1 MVNVIRIHSN
11 MLALPYS
18 AAKWNQKLKQTIE
31 GDQNNSQRQAYYQNK
46 DIEDLIESNWISIE
60 DNEIRMLQFI
70 REKSE
75 VVDFIKQK

>member
-18 AAKWNQKLKQTIE
+18 AAKVKSI
-31 GDQNNSQRQAYYQNK
+31 SQGQAYYQNK

-60 DNEIRMLQFI
+60 YNEIRVLQFI
-70 REKSE
+70 R
-75 VVDFIKQK
+75 